1 MKSKQ
6 AYQEVSFPFPLNI
19 SRASEKKCHEL
30 FFCRQNNFPSVFSK
44 QTSESHTMNKVFV
57 FALCLSS
64 RSFSKVFFLSQQPIF
79 LFFFVICLTMKQYYF
94 SKLSALKKAE
104 RKIFCFEFKSLS
116 CRLGNVSFER
126 MFLMCWTALKTLELR
141 CSSGEV
147 ISTLSGRGW
156 KPKRDDPWRRSRIW
170 YFSDGNNDLVKWKTW
185 ITRPISWLCGS
196 FLFTF
201 RSLYCNIIIE
211 FTLGKFIYETTLHTL
226 GKSATTKVWFFDKKG
241 KIKFIKSNLIMAKTV
256 SSNLNHT

>member
-1 MKSKQ
+1 MSW
-6 AYQEVSFPFPLNI
+6 A
-19 SRASEKKCHEL
+19 

-79 LFFFVICLTMKQYYF
+79 LFFFVICVTMKQYYF

-170 YFSDGNNDLVKWKTW
+170 YFSELTM
-185 ITRPISWLCGS
+185 
-196 FLFTF
+196 
-201 RSLYCNIIIE
+201 
-211 FTLGKFIYETTLHTL
+211 TLLNGKRE
-226 GKSATTKVWFFDKKG
+226 
-241 KIKFIKSNLIMAKTV
+241 
-256 SSNLNHT
+256 